1 MGDWKTQLD
10 KHPSNKGGGGGKKCA
25 TPGCEKIL
33 KDDKFTYCWD
43 CNAKHKAGDGGHG
56 GIPPIVATLPKGYL
70 AGGYFETKNGK
81 QYIREEVFITW
92 VKEMS
97 AALKAEG
104 LTPAAIRRF
113 FSKLRAIEYKFRTT
127 KDFDL
132 AREGIYAFSRDVAY
146 TENRG
151 VTKPLFS
158 KFIELNCTEAKKDAE
173 HFRAFVEH
181 FQSVVA
187 YFKEK

>member
-1 MGDWKTQLD
+1 MGDKCKD
-10 KHPSNKGGGGGKKCA
+10 CGK
-25 TPGCEKIL
+25 PL
-33 KDDKFTYCWD
+33 KDPKFTYCWD
-43 CNAKHKAGDGGHG
+43 CNAKHKAGDGGHV
-56 GIPPIVATLPKGYL
+56 IAPAATGLPKGYL
-70 AGGYFETKNGK
+70 VGGYFETQNGK
-81 QYIREEVFITW
+81 QYIREEVFIAW
-92 VKEMS
+92 AKEVS
-97 AALKAEG
+97 AALKADG

-113 FSKLRAIEYKFRTT
+113 FSKLRAIEYKFKTT
-127 KDFDL
+127 RDFNL

-158 KFIELNCTEAKKDAE
+158 KFIELNCAEAKKDAE